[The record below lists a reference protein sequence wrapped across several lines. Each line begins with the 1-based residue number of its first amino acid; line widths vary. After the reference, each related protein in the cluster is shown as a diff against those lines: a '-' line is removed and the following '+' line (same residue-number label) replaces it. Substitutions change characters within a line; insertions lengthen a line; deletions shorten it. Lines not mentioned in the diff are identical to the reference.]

1 MLLCHHTAAGKDAVR
16 KASPGGQLFVA
27 CVVVLMLVSVFS
39 ETWEVAALEA
49 EFLASDVTL
58 EFLGSLG
65 LRHWSLI
72 ELVLAGAALSLCL
85 SALVTSGVLVAR
97 AMRSAERRP
106 PDKIP
111 I

>member
-1 MLLCHHTAAGKDAVR
+1 M
-16 KASPGGQLFVA
+16 FVA

-49 EFLASDVTL
+49 ELLASDVTL

-65 LRHWSLI
+65 LRHWNLVELI
-72 ELVLAGAALSLCL
+72 LAGVALSLAL
-85 SALVTSGVLVAR
+85 SALVTAGGLVFK
-97 AMRSAERRP
+97 AMRSADRRR

>member
-16 KASPGGQLFVA
+16 KVSPGGQLFVA
-27 CVVVLMLVSVFS
+27 SVVVLMLLSVFS
-39 ETWEVAALEA
+39 ETWEIAALEV
-49 EFLASDVTL
+49 EFLATDVTL

-65 LRHWSLI
+65 LRHWNLI
-72 ELVLAGAALSLCL
+72 ELILAGAALALSL
-85 SALVTSGVLVAR
+85 SALVTSGVLALK
-97 AMRSAERRP
+97 AMGSASRRR

>member
-1 MLLCHHTAAGKDAVR
+1 MLLCHHARAGANAVR
-16 KASPGGQLFVA
+16 RVSPGGQLFA
-27 CVVVLMLVSVFS
+27 TCVVVLMLLSVFS
-39 ETWEVAALEA
+39 ETWELAALEA

-65 LRHWSLI
+65 LRHWNLI
-72 ELVLAGAALSLCL
+72 ELVLAGAVLSLSL
-85 SALVTSGVLVAR
+85 SLLATAGVLLLK
-97 AMRSAERRP
+97 AMRSAERRR